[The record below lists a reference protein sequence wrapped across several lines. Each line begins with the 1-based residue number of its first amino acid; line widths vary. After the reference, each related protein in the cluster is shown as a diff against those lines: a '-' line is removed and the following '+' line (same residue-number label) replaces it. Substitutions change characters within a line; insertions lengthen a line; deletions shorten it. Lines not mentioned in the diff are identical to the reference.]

1 MQIWS
6 EISTHVWIF
15 LGNAELRDR
24 EGKRVRRHNKKMR
37 LFTHFLTHK
46 STLLSTKP
54 KAQNAQSWRVLYK
67 RAHITYCIR
76 HVSYNFPSGKYTND
90 FKSYFLDGF
99 QVFISPILLDR
110 DAYAFN
116 ARARSSPHDSPG
128 RRRDVDLH
136 LDKRLG
142 AA

>member
-1 MQIWS
+1 MY
-6 EISTHVWIF
+6 IF
-15 LGNAELRDR
+15 GKYNLKFAPTDSAAAGAE
-24 EGKRVRRHNKKMR
+24 MR
-37 LFTHFLTHK
+37 GGAAEDATFFTHFLTHK